1 MISPDGNLVLAT
13 MCLPTCLRKQLDDYQ
28 KVRKVFFHHWFQDLI
43 WTFKGELSKDEELTQ
58 FNNLLRTIAFE
69 ALDLLIRILE
79 EDGWQ

>member
-1 MISPDGNLVLAT
+1 

-28 KVRKVFFHHWFQDLI
+28 KVRKVLFDHWFQDLI